1 MLKNILSSFQ
11 PYIKKAW
18 IVGILVLLG
27 FYVSE
32 MMIKGSLFQASL
44 PVLIVFLLAITI
56 LFLNYPKL
64 LYLSALLVGHFMA
77 YFGRV
82 YPGPTYGL
90 AIDFLLAIGFVVLLS
105 GRAEISFKYVK
116 KPEFIALFIWIIYV
130 CLLIM
135 NPNAPG
141 PIAWFYAMRSY
152 CLYLILV
159 PIVVCGFITS
169 AKDIRTLF
177 NILIVLSIYC
187 TLIALRQEFIGLYD
201 YEMDWLN
208 RGAMSTHFINGRL
221 REFSIFTDASN
232 YGGYCA
238 FMCVAAATYGC
249 LPNRLPGRFFYFVI
263 ALFNFYGLMLSGSR
277 GPVAIIGIGGIV
289 FLMMARRSRLTFFG
303 SIVGLFAFVFLKF
316 TTLLNSN
323 YNIYRLRT
331 AFDPNDASLVVRKA
345 KEEVLTRYMADK
357 PFGGGVG
364 SAGNWG
370 ERFAPGTFLA
380 DTPTDGLFSR
390 IWMETGIVG
399 LVLFI
404 ALLIFLVIRMGYRL
418 WSLPEGRIRQI
429 LLGFYAGYCGL
440 ILSSYV
446 NETMTQVPMSI
457 ICYAVPALIIVAEYW
472 YKTGV
477 DIEDPP
483 AAPRPPLY

>member
-1 MLKNILSSFQ
+1 MAKNILSSFQ

-18 IVGILVLLG
+18 IVGFLVLLG

-32 MMIKGSLFQASL
+32 MMIQGSLFRASL
-44 PVLIVFLLAITI
+44 PVLIVFLIAITI

-64 LYLSALLVGHFMA
+64 LYLSALLIGHFMA
-77 YFGRV
+77 YLSRV
-82 YPGPTYGL
+82 FPGPTYGL

-105 GRAEISFKYVK
+105 GRSEISFKHIK
-116 KPEFIALFIWIIYV
+116 KPEFIALFLWILYV
-130 CLLIM
+130 CLLIL
-135 NPNAPG
+135 NPNSPG

-169 AKDIRTLF
+169 TKDIKTLF
-177 NILIVLSIYC
+177 NILIALSVYC
-187 TLIALRQEFIGLYD
+187 TLIGLRQEFIGLYD

-208 RGAMSTHFINGRL
+208 RGAMGTHLVNGRL

-232 YGGYCA
+232 YGGYCG
-238 FMCVAAATYGC
+238 FMCVVAAIYGC
-249 LPNRLPGRFFYFVI
+249 LPNRLPGRFLYFAI
-263 ALFNFYGLMLSGSR
+263 ALLNFYGLMLSGSR
-277 GPVAIIGIGGIV
+277 GPVAIVGIGGIV
-289 FLMMARRSRLTFFG
+289 FLMMIRKSRLTFIG
-303 SIVGLFAFVFLKF
+303 SILGLSGYIFLKF
-316 TTLLNSN
+316 STLLNSN

-331 AFDPNDASLVVRKA
+331 AFDPNDASLLVRKA
-345 KEEVLTRYMADK
+345 KEEVLSQYMADK

-380 DTPTDGLFSR
+380 DTPTDGVFSR

-404 ALLIFLVIRMGYRL
+404 ALLIFLVVRIGYRL
-418 WSLPEGRIRQI
+418 WGLPECRIRQI
-429 LLGFYAGYCGL
+429 LLGLYAGYCGL
-440 ILSSYV
+440 IFSSYV
-446 NETMTQVPMSI
+446 SENMTQVPLSI
-457 ICYAVPALIIVAEYW
+457 VVYALPALIIVTEYW

-477 DIEDPP
+477 DIKDPP
-483 AAPRPPLY
+483 MAPRPPLY

>member
-1 MLKNILSSFQ
+1 
-11 PYIKKAW
+11 
-18 IVGILVLLG
+18 
-27 FYVSE
+27 
-32 MMIKGSLFQASL
+32 
-44 PVLIVFLLAITI
+44 
-56 LFLNYPKL
+56 
-64 LYLSALLVGHFMA
+64 
-77 YFGRV
+77 
-82 YPGPTYGL
+82 
-90 AIDFLLAIGFVVLLS
+90 
-105 GRAEISFKYVK
+105 
-116 KPEFIALFIWIIYV
+116 
-130 CLLIM
+130 
-135 NPNAPG
+135 
-141 PIAWFYAMRSY
+141 
-152 CLYLILV
+152 
-159 PIVVCGFITS
+159 
-169 AKDIRTLF
+169 
-177 NILIVLSIYC
+177 
-187 TLIALRQEFIGLYD
+187 
-201 YEMDWLN
+201 
-208 RGAMSTHFINGRL
+208 
-221 REFSIFTDASN
+221 
-232 YGGYCA
+232 
-238 FMCVAAATYGC
+238 
-249 LPNRLPGRFFYFVI
+249 
-263 ALFNFYGLMLSGSR
+263 MLSGSR

-345 KEEVLTRYMADK
+345 KEEILTRYMADK

-477 DIEDPP
+477 NIEDPP
-483 AAPRPPLY
+483 SAPRPPLY